1 MGRLGGQYASA
12 KRRGLAVVGAIAVL
26 LLLAGPGRADQN
38 GQSGRG
44 IRWAHVIVRMLP
56 GVNADP
62 DQVADDVDG
71 RVDRR
76 LPIINGFSAYV
87 STDKVASLRA
97 TPGVLEVTD
106 DAALNVEPREASV
119 QNVRGNDV
127 AGFVTTDF
135 SRSDGGPSFARL
147 DLDTLGKI
155 VGADDARARGITGAG
170 IDVALIDTGVAPVPG
185 IGRTVNGPDLSF
197 DSQVPGF
204 EHLDAYGHGTHLAGI
219 INGSGS
225 GVNGIAPGARVL
237 NVKVGAANGA
247 TDVVQVIAAL
257 DWVVQHRRDDGL
269 NVRVIALAYGTDGQQ
284 PYTLDPLAYAA
295 EVAWRHGIVVVVAAG
310 NTGQSAP
317 SLNNPATDPFV
328 IAVGASDTNG
338 TYTSGDDVVAPFS
351 TWGNRDRGV
360 DVLAPG
366 RSVVSLRDP
375 GSYIDV
381 NHPEGREPDGLF
393 RGSGTSQATAVVAG
407 SVALMLQNRP
417 DLSPDQVKWLLR
429 KTARPLPLSDP
440 ASQGAGEIDLRR
452 AGRIAPR
459 DDRVSQSWTPG
470 TGTGSL
476 EAARG
481 SVHVEMDGVALTG
494 ETDIFGNPWNGQSW
508 SGQSWSGQS
517 WSGGLW
523 MGQSWSGQSWSG
535 QSWSGQSWSG
545 QSWSGQSWSGQ
556 SWSGQS
562 WSGQS
567 WSGQSWSGQSWSGQS
582 WSGQSWSGVSWSG
595 QSWSGATP

>member
-1 MGRLGGQYASA
+1 MGRVGRPRPAIKWRASTVLG
-12 KRRGLAVVGAIAVL
+12 AVVA
-26 LLLAGPGRADQN
+26 LLLAAGPGQADQ
-38 GQSGRG
+38 GGDRRGGR
-44 IRWAHVIVRMLP
+44 AVHVIVRMVP

-62 DQVADDVDG
+62 DQVVSQVDG

-76 LPIINGFSAYV
+76 LSIINGFSAWIAPE
-87 STDKVASLRA
+87 KLASLRS

-106 DAALNVEPREASV
+106 DAALNVAPREAPT
-119 QNVRGNDV
+119 QTARGTDV
-127 AGFVTTDF
+127 AGFVASDF

-147 DLDTLGKI
+147 DVDTLGKI
-155 VGADDARARGITGAG
+155 IGADDAHARGITGAG
-170 IDVALIDTGVAPVPG
+170 VDVALIDTGVAPVPG
-185 IGRTVNGPDLSF
+185 AGATVDGPDLSF

-204 EHLDAYGHGTHLAGI
+204 AHLDAYGHGTHLAGI

-257 DWVVQHRRDDGL
+257 DWVVQHQHDNGL
-269 NVRVIALAYGTDGQQ
+269 NVRVISLAYGTDGQQ
-284 PYTLDPLAYAA
+284 PYALDPLAYAA

-310 NTGQSAP
+310 NTGQAAP
-317 SLNNPATDPFV
+317 SLDNPATDPYV
-328 IAVGASDTNG
+328 IAVGASDTSG

-351 TWGNRDRGV
+351 TWGNHDRGV
-360 DVLAPG
+360 DIVAPG

-375 GSYIDV
+375 GSYIDI
-381 NHPEGREPDGLF
+381 NHPEGRESDGLF

-429 KTARPLPLSDP
+429 RSARPLPLSDP

-452 AGRIAPR
+452 AGRMAPR
-459 DDRVSQSWTPG
+459 DDRVAQSWTPG

-481 SVHVEMDGVALTG
+481 SVHVEMGGIALTG
-494 ETDIFGNPWNGQSW
+494 ETDIFGTPWDGQSW

-517 WSGGLW
+517 WSGD
-523 MGQSWSGQSWSG
+523 SWL
-535 QSWSGQSWSG
+535 
-545 QSWSGQSWSGQ
+545 
-556 SWSGQS
+556 
-562 WSGQS
+562 GQS

>member
-1 MGRLGGQYASA
+1 
-12 KRRGLAVVGAIAVL
+12 
-26 LLLAGPGRADQN
+26 
-38 GQSGRG
+38 
-44 IRWAHVIVRMLP
+44 
-56 GVNADP
+56 
-62 DQVADDVDG
+62 
-71 RVDRR
+71 
-76 LPIINGFSAYV
+76 
-87 STDKVASLRA
+87 
-97 TPGVLEVTD
+97 
-106 DAALNVEPREASV
+106 
-119 QNVRGNDV
+119 
-127 AGFVTTDF
+127 
-135 SRSDGGPSFARL
+135 
-147 DLDTLGKI
+147 
-155 VGADDARARGITGAG
+155 
-170 IDVALIDTGVAPVPG
+170 
-185 IGRTVNGPDLSF
+185 
-197 DSQVPGF
+197 
-204 EHLDAYGHGTHLAGI
+204 
-219 INGSGS
+219 
-225 GVNGIAPGARVL
+225 
-237 NVKVGAANGA
+237 VKVGAANGA

-257 DWVVQHRRDDGL
+257 DWVVQHQHDNGL
-269 NVRVIALAYGTDGQQ
+269 NIRVIALAYGTDGQQ

-310 NTGQSAP
+310 NTGQTAP
-317 SLNNPATDPFV
+317 SLDNPATDPFV

-351 TWGNRDRGV
+351 TWGNDDRGV

-429 KTARPLPLSDP
+429 RTARPLPMSDP

-452 AGRIAPR
+452 AGRTAPKEK
-459 DDRVSQSWTPG
+459 RVSQSWTPG
-470 TGTGSL
+470 TGTGNL

-481 SVHVEMDGVALTG
+481 SVHVEMDGVALAG
-494 ETDIFGNPWNGQSW
+494 EMDIFGTPWDGQSW
-508 SGQSWSGQS
+508 SGQSWTGQS

-535 QSWSGQSWSG
+535 QSWTGQSWTG
-545 QSWSGQSWSGQ
+545 QSWTGQSWT
-556 SWSGQS
+556 
-562 WSGQS
+562 GQS

>member
-1 MGRLGGQYASA
+1 MAAS
-12 KRRGLAVVGAIAVL
+12 I
-26 LLLAGPGRADQN
+26 
-38 GQSGRG
+38 
-44 IRWAHVIVRMLP
+44 
-56 GVNADP
+56 
-62 DQVADDVDG
+62 DD
-71 RVDRR
+71 
-76 LPIINGFSAYV
+76 LPIINGFSAFV
-87 STDKVASLRA
+87 PMDKVAALRA

-106 DAALNVEPREASV
+106 DAALNVAPREASA
-119 QNVRGNDV
+119 QNVRGKDV
-127 AGFVTTDF
+127 AGFVATDF

-155 VGADDARARGITGAG
+155 IGADDAQARGITGAG

-185 IGRTVNGPDLSF
+185 IGPTVNGPDLSF

-257 DWVVQHRRDDGL
+257 DWVVQHQHDNGL

-360 DVLAPG
+360 DVVAPG

-381 NHPEGREPDGLF
+381 NHPEGRETRRPVPRQRHVTGH
-393 RGSGTSQATAVVAG
+393 RGRRRIGRTDAAEAPRAHTRSGQVVAAPDRP
-407 SVALMLQNRP
+407 SAAAERSRVARRGR
-417 DLSPDQVKWLLR
+417 DRSPAR
-429 KTARPLPLSDP
+429 RTGRTAR
-440 ASQGAGEIDLRR
+440 
-452 AGRIAPR
+452 
-459 DDRVSQSWTPG
+459 
-470 TGTGSL
+470 
-476 EAARG
+476 
-481 SVHVEMDGVALTG
+481 
-494 ETDIFGNPWNGQSW
+494 
-508 SGQSWSGQS
+508 
-517 WSGGLW
+517 
-523 MGQSWSGQSWSG
+523 
-535 QSWSGQSWSG
+535 
-545 QSWSGQSWSGQ
+545 
-556 SWSGQS
+556 
-562 WSGQS
+562 
-567 WSGQSWSGQSWSGQS
+567 
-582 WSGQSWSGVSWSG
+582 
-595 QSWSGATP
+595 

>member
-1 MGRLGGQYASA
+1 
-12 KRRGLAVVGAIAVL
+12 
-26 LLLAGPGRADQN
+26 
-38 GQSGRG
+38 
-44 IRWAHVIVRMLP
+44 MLP

-62 DQVADDVDG
+62 DQVADVVGG

-76 LPIINGFSAYV
+76 LAIINGFSAHV
-87 STDKVASLRA
+87 PIDNVAALRA
-97 TPGVLEVTD
+97 LPGVLEVTD
-106 DAALNVEPREASV
+106 DVALNVAPSEASA
-119 QNVRGNDV
+119 QNVQGKDV
-127 AGFVTTDF
+127 AGFVASDF
-135 SRSDGGPSFARL
+135 TRSDGGPSFARL
-147 DLDTLGKI
+147 DLDALGKVI
-155 VGADDARARGITGAG
+155 GADEAHSRDITGAG
-170 IDVALIDTGVAPVPG
+170 IDVALIDTGVAPVAG
-185 IGRTVNGPDLSF
+185 VGTTVNGPDLSF

-219 INGSGS
+219 INGNGS
-225 GVNGIAPGARVL
+225 GVNGIAPGARVV

-257 DWVVQHRRDDGL
+257 DWVVQHRHDNGL
-269 NVRVIALAYGTDGQQ
+269 NVRVIALAYGTDGRQ
-284 PYTLDPLAYAA
+284 PYTIDPLAYAA
-295 EVAWRHGIVVVVAAG
+295 EVAWHQGIVVVVAAG

-338 TYTSGDDVVAPFS
+338 TYTTGDDVVAPFS
-351 TWGNRDRGV
+351 TWGTPSRGV
-360 DVLAPG
+360 DVVAPG

-381 NHPEGREPDGLF
+381 THPEGREPDGLL

-407 SVALMLQNRP
+407 AVALMLQDQP
-417 DLSPDQVKWLLR
+417 DLCPDQVKWLLR
-429 KTARPLPLSDP
+429 RTARPLPLSEP

-452 AGRIAPR
+452 ARRIAPH
-459 DDRVSQSWTPG
+459 DDGVTQSWTLG

-481 SVHVEMDGVALTG
+481 SVHVEMGGVPLRG
-494 ETDIFGNPWNGQSW
+494 EIDIFGNPWNGQSW
-508 SGQSWSGQS
+508 SGLAWLGQS

-523 MGQSWSGQSWSG
+523 MGQLWSGQSWSGQSWSGLSWSGVSWPALSWSGQSWSG

-545 QSWSGQSWSGQ
+545 I
-556 SWSGQS
+556 
-562 WSGQS
+562 
-567 WSGQSWSGQSWSGQS
+567 SWSGQS

>member
-1 MGRLGGQYASA
+1 MGRVGGRDAQA
-12 KRRGLAVVGAIAVL
+12 KRRWLTVFGVITVL
-26 LLLAGPGRADQN
+26 LLLAGSGRAGPSERPAKN
-38 GQSGRG
+38 SRS
-44 IRWAHVIVRMLP
+44 AHVIVRMLP

-62 DQVADDVDG
+62 HQVVDG
-71 RVDRR
+71 VDGSVDRR
-76 LPIINGFSAYV
+76 LPIINGFSAYLPM
-87 STDKVASLRA
+87 DKVAALRA
-97 TPGVLEVTD
+97 VPGVLEVTD
-106 DAALNVEPREASV
+106 DAAMNVTPKEPSV
-119 QNVRGNDV
+119 RDVSGKDV
-127 AGFVTTDF
+127 AGFVATDF

-147 DLDTLGKI
+147 DLDALGKVI
-155 VGADDARARGITGAG
+155 GADDARARGITGVG
-170 IDVALIDTGVAPVPG
+170 IDIALIDTGVAPVPG
-185 IGRTVNGPDLSF
+185 IGPTVNGPDLSF

-247 TDVVQVIAAL
+247 TDVVQVIAAI
-257 DWVVQHRRDDGL
+257 DWVVQHQHDNGL

-295 EVAWRHGIVVVVAAG
+295 EVAWRQGIVVVVAAG
-310 NTGQSAP
+310 NTGQTAP

-328 IAVGASDTNG
+328 IAVGASDTKG

-351 TWGNRDRGV
+351 AWGSRDRGV

-407 SVALMLQNRP
+407 AVALMLENRP

-429 KTARPLPLSDP
+429 QTARPLPFSDP

-452 AGRIAPR
+452 ASRPAPR
-459 DDRVSQSWTPG
+459 DDRASQSWTPG

-481 SVHVEMDGVALTG
+481 SVHVEMGGIALTG

-508 SGQSWSGQS
+508 SGVSWSGV
-517 WSGGLW
+517 
-523 MGQSWSGQSWSG
+523 
-535 QSWSGQSWSG
+535 
-545 QSWSGQSWSGQ
+545 SWSGQSWSGQ

-595 QSWSGATP
+595 QSWSGAAAP

>member
-1 MGRLGGQYASA
+1 M
-12 KRRGLAVVGAIAVL
+12 
-26 LLLAGPGRADQN
+26 LAGPGRADQN
-38 GQSGRG
+38 GQSGSGARS
-44 IRWAHVIVRMLP
+44 AHVIVRMLP

-62 DQVADDVDG
+62 DQVAGQVNG

-76 LPIINGFSAYV
+76 LSIINGFSAYV
-87 STDKVASLRA
+87 PMDQVAALR
-97 TPGVLEVTD
+97 TVPGVLEVTD
-106 DAALNVEPREASV
+106 DAALNVIPREASV

-147 DLDTLGKI
+147 DLDSLGKVI
-155 VGADDARARGITGAG
+155 GADDARARGINGAG

-185 IGRTVNGPDLSF
+185 IGRIVNGPDLSF

-225 GVNGIAPGARVL
+225 GVNGIAPGARVV

-257 DWVVQHRRDDGL
+257 DWVVQHQHDNGL

-360 DVLAPG
+360 DV
-366 RSVVSLRDP
+366 SFRDP

-381 NHPEGREPDGLF
+381 NHPEGREPDGRF

-407 SVALMLQNRP
+407 SVALMLQSRP

-429 KTARPLPLSDP
+429 TTARPLPLSDG
-440 ASQGAGEIDLRR
+440 ASQGAGEIDVRR
-452 AGRIAPR
+452 AGRAAPR
-459 DDRVSQSWTPG
+459 DDRAAQSWTLG

-481 SVHVEMDGVALTG
+481 SVHVEMGGVALTG
-494 ETDIFGNPWNGQSW
+494 ETDIFGNPWN
-508 SGQSWSGQS
+508 
-517 WSGGLW
+517 
-523 MGQSWSGQSWSG
+523 
-535 QSWSGQSWSG
+535 G